1 MKLMIAD
8 NDRYRRRYLERFA
21 ISDPRFALAGLFA
34 DLTALYHAVEH
45 RPPDVALVGF
55 GLAVQPE
62 FEVMQVLFRQL
73 SVKWL
78 VVAHAEERQV
88 MHSGGMGKGWPV
100 FTAEAVP
107 EFLARA
113 LERQNAASR
122 VPEPL
127 PSKAKAEPASGS
139 RRLFLIGSSTGGV
152 DALLTLLGGFG
163 ADCPPTLV
171 VQHTGSGF
179 SAGLAKLLDKNVA
192 PKVLEA
198 TQGMEMER
206 GKIVVAPSGEFHMGL
221 DISRGMKCRLSPGQ
235 PISGHRPSVDH
246 LFRSA
251 MPFARRVTACILT
264 GMGRDGADQLLRL
277 RQSGART
284 FGQDEDT
291 SLVYGMPKVAF
302 ELGAVE
308 HQLPLKQI
316 APAMLAT
323 AKAS

>member
-1 MKLMIAD
+1 
-8 NDRYRRRYLERFA
+8 
-21 ISDPRFALAGLFA
+21 
-34 DLTALYHAVEH
+34 
-45 RPPDVALVGF
+45 
-55 GLAVQPE
+55 
-62 FEVMQVLFRQL
+62 
-73 SVKWL
+73 
-78 VVAHAEERQV
+78 

-107 EFLARA
+107 AFLARA
-113 LERQNAASR
+113 LERQKSASR
-122 VPEPL
+122 VHETTQP
-127 PSKAKAEPASGS
+127 KVQAESASAS

-152 DALLTLLGGFG
+152 DALLTLLGGF
-163 ADCPPTLV
+163 AVDCPPTLI

-198 TQGMEMER
+198 TQGMEIER

-221 DISRGMKCRLSPGQ
+221 DITRGMKCRLNPGP

-251 MPFARRVTACILT
+251 VPLARRVTACILT

-277 RQSGART
+277 RQNGART

-323 AKAS
+323 VRAS